1 MDASLMSYSP
11 GDYKHRIGNPNRI
24 SGSYNRNLY
33 SYASD
38 NVLLASFLAS
48 NHLSGGGLLSP
59 PPASLY
65 HSYPPLLPLPLINHQ
80 NMILSRTNSNFN
92 NNTNNNISLSA
103 TRINKNKNV
112 KNRGRDHSVTPK
124 KSKNPKKDLKKE
136 EPEPKYVA
144 KDVVTRVSN
153 ESNNDFC
160 DDVVPVDKFSG
171 SIVFTPSPPPSSLPL
186 PTFLLRPKVSCHAKV
201 AAHGFDTRATDGL
214 QRLLRIQ

>member
-1 MDASLMSYSP
+1 MSYSS
-11 GDYKHRIGNPNRI
+11 GDYKHRIGNPNVRI

-33 SYASD
+33 SYPSD
-38 NVLLASFLAS
+38 NVLLANFLAS
-48 NHLSGGGLLSP
+48 NHLSGGGFLST

-92 NNTNNNISLSA
+92 NNNTNNNIRLST

-124 KSKNPKKDLKKE
+124 KSKNQKKDLKKE
-136 EPEPKYVA
+136 EPEPKDVA
-144 KDVVTRVSN
+144 KEVVTRVSN
-153 ESNNDFC
+153 ESNNASC

-186 PTFLLRPKVSCHAKV
+186 PTFLLRPKVSCHVEV
-201 AAHGFDTRATDGL
+201 AARGFDAGATDGL
-214 QRLLRIQ
+214 QRLLRIR